1 MAEAT
6 TWGVS
11 VADIAALAPH
21 IVITES
27 EADPAPVPP
36 GPDPFA
42 TNGATV
48 RKLTTNQVNGF
59 INDIT
64 AMVDMR
70 IHERARIAD
79 PVFSAKIAAAAKD
92 VVKNG
97 AGSYLVAAAFP
108 IKAGP
113 NENTSYAA
121 ELWNRYKLGL
131 EELEKAIA
139 SFIKDGVGLTPV
151 EESPSRITSFF
162 PPVRFADDMRF

>member
-11 VADIAALAPH
+11 VEEVSALAPH

-27 EADPAPVPP
+27 EAPPV
-36 GPDPFA
+36 GGAPDPFV
-42 TNGATV
+42 NGAAV
-48 RKLTTNQVNGF
+48 RKLTRMQVNGF

-92 VVKNG
+92 VVRNG
-97 AGSYLVAAAFP
+97 AGSYLVSAAFP

-139 SFIKDGVGLTPV
+139 SFIKDGVGLNPLPDA
-151 EESPSRITSFF
+151 PSRITSFF
-162 PPVRFADDMRF
+162 PAVRVRDDMRF